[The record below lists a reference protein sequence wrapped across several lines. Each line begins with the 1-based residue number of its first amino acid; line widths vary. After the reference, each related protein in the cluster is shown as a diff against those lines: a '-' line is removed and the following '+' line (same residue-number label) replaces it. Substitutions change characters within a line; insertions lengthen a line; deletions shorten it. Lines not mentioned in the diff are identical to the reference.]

1 MNKETKKILDNFYA
15 DKISIEEATKAL
27 NMSIKA
33 FLELA
38 DGYEYI
44 PTLEEVREANEIV
57 RVAYNHIK
65 SRALQKLE
73 YTARS
78 KIFVPQMISI
88 PVSKSFMGFKTDVR
102 VDMMLYPEIENIKVY
117 RPLGQKTTFW
127 ERFAEPSY
135 RKKYGELR
143 QSKNQSDIFISC
155 SYFSE
160 ITEQMAYF
168 KGKTKLQFGA

>member
-15 DKISIEEATKAL
+15 DKINVKEAANTL
-27 NMSIKA
+27 NMSIEA

-57 RVAYNHIK
+57 RVAYNHIT

-78 KIFVPQMISI
+78 KIFVPQMIGTPI
-88 PVSKSFMGFKTDVR
+88 SKIFRSSMTDVR
-102 VDMMLYPEIENIKVY
+102 VAMMLYSEIKNIKAY
-117 RPLGQKTTFW
+117 RPLTQKTTFL
-127 ERFAEPSY
+127 ERFGEPSH
-135 RKKYGELR
+135 RKKYEQPR
-143 QSKNQSDIFISC
+143 QTKNKSDIFTSY
-155 SYFSE
+155 SYFFE
-160 ITEQMAYF
+160 IPEQMIYF
-168 KGKTKLQFGA
+168 EEKTKLQFGA

>member
-15 DKISIEEATKAL
+15 DKINVEEAAKAL
-27 NMSIKA
+27 NISIEA

-44 PTLEEVREANEIV
+44 PILEEVREANEIV

-88 PVSKSFMGFKTDVR
+88 PISKSFTRFKTDVR
-102 VDMMLYPEIENIKVY
+102 VDMMLYPEIKSIKVY

-127 ERFAEPSY
+127 ERFAEASH

-143 QSKNQSDIFISC
+143 QSKNRSNIFTSC

-168 KGKTKLQFGA
+168 EGKSKLQFGA

>member
-15 DKISIEEATKAL
+15 DKINVEEAAKAL
-27 NMSIKA
+27 NISIEA

-44 PTLEEVREANEIV
+44 PILEEVREANEIV

-78 KIFVPQMISI
+78 K
-88 PVSKSFMGFKTDVR
+88 
-102 VDMMLYPEIENIKVY
+102 
-117 RPLGQKTTFW
+117 
-127 ERFAEPSY
+127 A
-135 RKKYGELR
+135 
-143 QSKNQSDIFISC
+143 KN
-155 SYFSE
+155 
-160 ITEQMAYF
+160 
-168 KGKTKLQFGA
+168 